1 MKTPTMAA
9 HTSPLVNQSPRGTGA
24 TSAAPVAGAAAMTGV
39 GVGVVSG
46 GGLGGAY
53 PHLTRPPP
61 GSSTTT
67 RGSRCGSPVVVVP
80 HKQADRPITKST
92 APQQA
97 VGVPPAPS
105 STPFNAA
112 ASTSKGTIPRGSERS
127 NSRGSESERREA
139 GHHDGASSN
148 SAARPGGGGG
158 GGVRRPLAAAN
169 GVVGDVQQTPPQQ
182 APLVVTTRE
191 VLGGDRPMVRT
202 ELNVN
207 SYQNL
212 GMYQVL
218 CTGAGCWHHYILLTF
233 FRSTPAFFGK
243 NNWN

>member
-1 MKTPTMAA
+1 
-9 HTSPLVNQSPRGTGA
+9 
-24 TSAAPVAGAAAMTGV
+24 MTGV

-97 VGVPPAPS
+97 VGVPPAPI